1 MAGRTQT
8 FGPTDGGGVDV
19 PWVVFI
25 SQEMPQMPEAG
36 AGARRFPR
44 AAVTNPAPPLLPH
57 SPTSSPTRE
66 KEPESVP
73 GKGTRD
79 RGLDSSFSIS
89 SIYLPRL
96 DAQTN

>member
-44 AAVTNPAPPLLPH
+44 AAVTNSAPPLLPH
-57 SPTSSPTRE
+57 SPTSSLLPERRSQSQFLE
-66 KEPESVP
+66 KER
-73 GKGTRD
+73 GTEV
-79 RGLDSSFSIS
+79 
-89 SIYLPRL
+89 
-96 DAQTN
+96 